1 MYKRQTRE
9 IEGNA
14 EIASVTFPGFAAG
27 LQPGDTVLIDDGSLR
42 LQVESVT
49 ETDVCCKVL
58 HGGRIADHKGI
69 NVPNVHMD
77 IPALGSRDKED
88 LLFGI
93 QNDVDFVA
101 ASFVR
106 SKEDVV
112 AIRRFLDYNGG
123 HQIKIISKIENTEGI
138 ENFDAILDCSDGIM
152 VDVYKRQAHHFQ
164 KGLNLA
170 VGHGKA
176 SFQGPEGVC

>member
-1 MYKRQTRE
+1 MLDTKGPEIRLRNFAGGAAELEDGATFTLTTRE

-138 ENFDAILDCSDGIM
+138 ENFDAILDCSEMCIRD
-152 VDVYKRQAHHFQ
+152 R
-164 KGLNLA
+164 
-170 VGHGKA
+170 
-176 SFQGPEGVC
+176 P